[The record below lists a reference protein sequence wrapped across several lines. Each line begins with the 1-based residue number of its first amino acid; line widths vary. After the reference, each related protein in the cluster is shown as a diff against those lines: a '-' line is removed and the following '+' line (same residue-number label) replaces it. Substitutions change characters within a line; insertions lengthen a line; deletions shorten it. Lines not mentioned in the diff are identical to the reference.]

1 MPNIEAPRG
10 VDIEKIHM
18 KLAEA
23 LSKRAGLIQ
32 RVQQLKTRLNDC
44 LKVQEGDTPA
54 ETPEDVVK
62 ELDSTLGELRRLIYL
77 INLTNTA
84 TMVDGRS
91 ITALLAERDTLAMR
105 VKTLNDGLQL
115 LTAREDRYNR
125 NEIKYVRTM
134 DINDFRRL
142 CDKSSAQLREFDL
155 KIQGLGWIH
164 DLVEE

>member
-125 NEIKYVRTM
+125 NEIRFVRTV
-134 DINDFRRL
+134 DVKDFRHIYDR
-142 CDKSSAQLREFDL
+142 SAAELRELDL
-155 KIQGLGWIH
+155 KIQAVGWTTE
-164 DLVEE
+164 LVEK